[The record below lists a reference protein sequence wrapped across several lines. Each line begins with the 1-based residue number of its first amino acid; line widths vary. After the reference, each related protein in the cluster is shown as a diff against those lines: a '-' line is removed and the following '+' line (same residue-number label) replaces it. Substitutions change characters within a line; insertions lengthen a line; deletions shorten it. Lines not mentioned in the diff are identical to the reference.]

1 MQFWLVAVGLWLAF
15 ELVERLRTLLIVLL
29 VALFLSLALEPWV
42 DRLERR
48 GISRGA
54 GTALAFLVLIAGV
67 ALFVSA
73 MGALLASQIIELVD
87 QLPNRILATQR
98 WLDERFDV
106 QIETDQLVEQFRQ
119 DGRAAQWGT
128 AVAGNLLDFGT
139 AALGVLFQV
148 LTVLLFTFY
157 LTADGPR
164 FRRTICAALP
174 QGRQRE
180 VLRIWELA
188 TDKTGAYLSSRLIL
202 ALTATALHWA
212 AFTVI
217 GLPSAA
223 ALAVWV
229 GVLSQFVP
237 VIGTYLAG
245 VLPMI
250 VALGGEPIMALWVL
264 IVIAVY
270 QQVENYLLLPRITA
284 STLAIHPAV
293 AFGAVIVGASLL
305 GPIGAILALPAAAT
319 VVAIVSASVAQHEV
333 VESHL
338 LSAPDEP
345 DDLLDEEHTVEDH
358 LPRDDGRAV
367 ETRRPVAEPLPI
379 DEHGLGR
386 QPLRGQ
392 PRADPVVDEPTAVD
406 ERRERA

>member
-48 GISRGA
+48 GVSRGA

-67 ALFVSA
+67 VLFVSA

-98 WLDERFDV
+98 WLDERFDI

-164 FRRTICAALP
+164 FRRAICAVLP
-174 QGRQRE
+174 QDRQRE

-188 TDKTGAYLSSRLIL
+188 TDKTGSYLSSRLIL
-202 ALTATALHWA
+202 ALVAAAFHWA

-217 GLPSAA
+217 GLPSAV
-223 ALAVWV
+223 ALAIWV

-245 VLPMI
+245 VLPLI
-250 VALGGEPIMALWVL
+250 VALGGEPILALWVL

-284 STLAIHPAV
+284 TTLAIHPAV

-305 GPIGAILALPAAAT
+305 GAIGAILALPAAAT
-319 VVAIVSASVAQHEV
+319 VVAIVAASVAQHEV

-338 LSAPDEP
+338 LAPPDEP
-345 DDLLDEEHTVEDH
+345 EDFLVEGHTIDDH
-358 LPRDDGRAV
+358 LPGEDDRAV
-367 ETRRPVAEPLPI
+367 ETGHEVGEPLPI
-379 DEHGLGR
+379 DDQVVGR
-386 QPLRGQ
+386 QPLRAK
-392 PRADPVVDEPTAVD
+392 PPADPVHQPTQVD
-406 ERRERA
+406 ERHGRA